1 MSMIF
6 LATGNCYLGRT
17 DRDKDGKI
25 IKEIPPRFENDDN
38 GSCVVIGKLNPDTME
53 QIGDAD
59 VFGDFNASGYLNK
72 ALKLLNPQRD
82 IDIPNFKAIVCSML
96 HDNID
101 ICDNCFEMNCKNC
114 IVSEWKQEA
123 VNADR
128 A

>member
-6 LATGNCYLGRT
+6 LTTGNCYLGRR
-17 DRDKDGKI
+17 DRDENGKI
-25 IKEIPPRFENDDN
+25 IKEIPPHFEYDDN

-53 QIGDAD
+53 QICDAD
-59 VFGDFNASGYLNK
+59 VFGDFNASGYLKK

-82 IDIPNFKAIVCSML
+82 IDIPNFKAIVRSLL

-114 IVSEWKQEA
+114 IVSEWKQE
-123 VNADR
+123 DKQCD
-128 A
+128 

>member
-17 DRDKDGKI
+17 DRNAKGKI

-38 GSCVVIGKLNPDTME
+38 GSCVVIGKLNPDIME

-59 VFGDFNASGYLNK
+59 IFGDFNASGYLNK

-82 IDIPNFKAIVCSML
+82 IDIPNFKAIVCSLL

-114 IVSEWKQEA
+114 IVSEWKREA
-123 VNADR
+123 EE
-128 A
+128 

>member
-6 LATGNCYLGRT
+6 LATGNCYLGRK
-17 DRDKDGKI
+17 DIDKYGKI

-53 QIGDAD
+53 QIGVAD
-59 VFGDFNASGYLNK
+59 IFGDFNASGYLNK

-114 IVSEWKQEA
+114 IVSEWKREA
-123 VNADR
+123 EE
-128 A
+128 